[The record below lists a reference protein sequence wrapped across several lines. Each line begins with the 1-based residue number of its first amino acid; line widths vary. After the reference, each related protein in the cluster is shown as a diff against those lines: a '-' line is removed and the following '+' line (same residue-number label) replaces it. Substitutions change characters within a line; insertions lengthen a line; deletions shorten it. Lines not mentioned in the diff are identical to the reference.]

1 MSRKKKAPEKE
12 PNNERYMLTYSDLIT
27 LLMIFFIVLYS
38 MSNVDSAKYQQ
49 MAQSLNAAMGGGSG
63 KYIVGLSTGAGSST
77 QVGQDEEWQPQE
89 VNLMSEQDKLT
100 DVKKQVDDYLSKNG
114 LTGSVE
120 TIMED
125 RGLVLRFKDSLFF
138 DTGKADVKPTERA
151 KLIDVGKILN
161 AVQGNYIR
169 VEGNT
174 DNVPIKTLEFASNWQ
189 LSSIRAANVV
199 QILSESGINPER
211 LQGEGRGEYN
221 PIATNSTDAG
231 RAQNRRVDI
240 IILDSKYNGAETN
253 K

>member
-12 PNNERYMLTYSDLIT
+12 PNSERYMLTYSDLIT

-38 MSNVDSAKYQQ
+38 MSNVDSQKYQQ
-49 MAQSLNAAMGGGSG
+49 VAQSLSAAMGGGSG
-63 KYIVGLSTGAGSST
+63 KNIVGLSTGTGTSSKAG
-77 QVGQDEEWQPQE
+77 GDEEWQPEE
-89 VNLMSEQDKLT
+89 VSLTSEQDKLS
-100 DVKKQVDDYLSKNG
+100 DVKKQVDNYLNKNN

-138 DTGKADVKPTERA
+138 DTGKADVKPAERT
-151 KLIDVGKILN
+151 KLVDVGKILN

-174 DNVPIKTLEFASNWQ
+174 DNVPINTSEFASNWQ
-189 LSSIRAANVV
+189 LSGIRATNVV
-199 QILSESGINPER
+199 QILAESGIDPKR
-211 LQGEGRGEYN
+211 LQGQGRGEYN
-221 PIATNSTDAG
+221 PIAANSTESG

-240 IILDSKYNGAETN
+240 IILDSKYSGAETN
-253 K
+253 N